1 MVILAGGEY
10 EHEVNILH
18 MCITNALNTRGL
30 LKHVKE
36 LGTIQ
41 TS

>member
-18 MCITNALNTRGL
+18 MCITNALAYVDYKNM
-30 LKHVKE
+30 
-36 LGTIQ
+36 
-41 TS
+41 